1 MQSVGQTRT
10 SYMINMQVLTKVE
23 AKPPYTIGEEV
34 TPQVYIKN
42 N

>member
-10 SYMINMQVLTKVE
+10 SYVINMQVLTKVE
-23 AKPPYTIGEEV
+23 AKRPYTAGEEV
-34 TPQVYIKN
+34 TRQIYIKN